1 MLSKGIFLTFR
12 VKTEV
17 INKME
22 KEIALN
28 REKKWCFI
36 FSLIS
41 AFDDEQIPKHKNSSS
56 SQFEIESN

>member
-12 VKTEV
+12 VKTCLKDIMYSFGYFYFLVGGEV

-28 REKKWCFI
+28 REKK
-36 FSLIS
+36 
-41 AFDDEQIPKHKNSSS
+41 
-56 SQFEIESN
+56 